1 MQTEKQRSSS
11 GVMRRDAT
19 GALSVASPV
28 RPTHG
33 EQRTWGR
40 EHDAHAPLVG
50 RGHANGR
57 NLCVVGAV
65 PPRILLDERDGAHEE
80 APILRAE
87 GAADLDYSCRGICF
101 VNCRVM

>member
-11 GVMRRDAT
+11 GGVIWRET
-19 GALSVASPV
+19 GVLSVASPA

-101 VNCRVM
+101 VNCRAM